1 MKGTVL
7 DYNEAEGKGM
17 ISGDDGNRYPFSGS
31 DVDGG
36 GRIVRGVK
44 VDFDVKDGVATAI
57 YRDVGGIE
65 AMTADK
71 NKWVAGLLALFL
83 GGLGIHKFYLGRKKQ
98 GIIMLVCLL
107 VGFIFSWTVIGA
119 IPAIVV
125 SIIAF
130 IEAIIYFIRS
140 EDEFQRL
147 YVEGAKAW
155 F

>member
-83 GGLGIHKFYLGRKKQ
+83 GTLGIHKFYLGRNKE
-98 GIIMLVCLL
+98 GIIMLLCFVL
-107 VGFIFSWTVIGA
+107 GFILLGIPSAIIG
-119 IPAIVV
+119 
-125 SIIAF
+125 IIAF

-140 EDEFQRL
+140 EADFQRL